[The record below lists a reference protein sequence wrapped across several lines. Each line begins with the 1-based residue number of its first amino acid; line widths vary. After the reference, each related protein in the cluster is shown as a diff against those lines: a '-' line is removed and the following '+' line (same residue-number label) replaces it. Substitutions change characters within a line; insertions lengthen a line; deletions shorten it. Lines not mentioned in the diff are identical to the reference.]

1 MYLNQYIFS
10 AKNNIDKSVSP
21 RKKVIKMSQDLL
33 IPLQVMGLGIVISYG
48 IAGMMKL
55 ILFCIRAMQKH
66 PAKEASH
73 DENN

>member
-1 MYLNQYIFS
+1 
-10 AKNNIDKSVSP
+10 
-21 RKKVIKMSQDLL
+21 MSQDIL

>member
-1 MYLNQYIFS
+1 MSIFY
-10 AKNNIDKSVSP
+10 
-21 RKKVIKMSQDLL
+21 RKKVLIMSHDIL

-48 IAGMMKL
+48 IACMMKL